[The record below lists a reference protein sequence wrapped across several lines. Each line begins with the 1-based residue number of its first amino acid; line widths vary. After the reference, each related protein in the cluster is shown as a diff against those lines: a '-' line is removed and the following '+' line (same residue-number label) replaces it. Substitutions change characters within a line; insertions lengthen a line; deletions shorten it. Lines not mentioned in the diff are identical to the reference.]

1 MLEIYCK
8 HEENEMPARSEKQ
21 RKLAGIALSEKRG
34 ETSASYSPEAT
45 KMAGSMSEDEL
56 RRMAS
61 KPGSTSRSPRSS
73 K

>member
-1 MLEIYCK
+1 
-8 HEENEMPARSEKQ
+8 MPARSENQ

-34 ETSASYSPEAT
+34 ETPACYSPEAA

-56 RRMAS
+56 RKMAA
-61 KPGSTSRSPRSS
+61 KPDSNSRSSRSS